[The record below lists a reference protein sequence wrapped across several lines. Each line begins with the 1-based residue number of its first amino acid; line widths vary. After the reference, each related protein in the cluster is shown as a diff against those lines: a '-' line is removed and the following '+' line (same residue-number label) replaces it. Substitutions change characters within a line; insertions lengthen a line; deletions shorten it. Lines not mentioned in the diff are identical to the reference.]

1 MEGLLSIDVSN
12 VLSEE
17 KRQQVIALGR
27 LGWPLRRIQQE
38 TGVRRETAGAY
49 LRAAGIAIRPPGGW
63 GRRAPAE
70 PVNEVSPDLSTG
82 AEAELGQN
90 RPTVSPDSAPVRL
103 PGRCPTSSA
112 CEPHF
117 DFIELSLSKGR
128 NAKAIYQDLVD
139 SHGFAGR
146 YASVKRFVRR
156 LRGQPVKSACAVIV
170 TPPAEEA
177 QVDYGSGP
185 MVRDPLSGRY
195 RRTRLFVLTLGYS
208 RKAVRLLT
216 FQSST
221 RVWAELHEQA
231 FRRLGGTCR
240 TIVLDNLSEGV
251 LKPDIYDPALNPL
264 YRDMLTHYGAFAL
277 PCRVADPDRKG
288 KVERGVGHAK
298 NTPLKG
304 LRFESLEEAQTY
316 LDHWEAKWADTRIHG
331 TTKRQVAAMFAEEK
345 PALLPLPLEP
355 FRMYQFGDRRVN
367 LDGCV
372 EVDAAYYSAPPG
384 WIGRSVKVQW
394 DGHVVR
400 VLDPR
405 TGQLLREHRS
415 QDRGRHRIPD
425 EDKPTHTPRSTSQL
439 LARCGKIGPH
449 VGAVAEQTYRRDGP
463 ESIRRIM
470 GLTGL
475 ARKHG
480 AALIDDA
487 CAAALEVGLP
497 ANPYG
502 FARRWLERRPALTL
516 RQVDPI
522 IRQLTLYRDL
532 IDSKTQENQE

>member
-1 MEGLLSIDVSN
+1 VSN

-17 KRQQVIALGR
+17 KRQQVIALGQ
-27 LGWPLRRIQQE
+27 LGWPLRRIQEE

-49 LRAAGIAIRPPGGW
+49 LKAAGVAIRAPGGW
-63 GRRAPAE
+63 GRRTPDKPAPE
-70 PVNEVSPDLSTG
+70 PATSS
-82 AEAELGQN
+82 QN
-90 RPTVSPDSAPVRL
+90 RPTVSPDSPPVPHPSRS
-103 PGRCPTSSA
+103 PTGSV

-139 SHGFAGR
+139 RHGFTGR
-146 YASVKRFVRR
+146 YASVKRFVRH
-156 LRGQPVKSACAVIV
+156 LRGQPAQTACAVIV
-170 TPPAEEA
+170 TPPGEEA

-185 MVRDPLSGRY
+185 MVRDPLTGRY
-195 RRTRLFVLTLGYS
+195 QRTRLFVLTLGYS
-208 RKAVRLLT
+208 RRAVRLLT
-216 FQSST
+216 FHSST
-221 RVWAELHEQA
+221 RTWAELHEQA
-231 FRRLGGTCR
+231 FRRLGGVTR
-240 TIVLDNLSEGV
+240 TIVLDNLREGV

-264 YRDMLTHYGAFAL
+264 YRDMLAHYGTLPL
-277 PCRVADPDRKG
+277 PCRVRDPDRKG
-288 KVERGVGHAK
+288 KVERSVGHAK

-304 LRFESLEEAQTY
+304 LRFESLPEAQAY
-316 LDHWEAKWADTRIHG
+316 LDHWEATWANTRIHG

-345 PALLPLPLEP
+345 PALLRLPLEP
-355 FRMYQFGDRRVN
+355 FRLYQFGDRRVN

-372 EVDAAYYSAPPG
+372 EVEAAYYSAPPG
-384 WIGRSVKVQW
+384 WMGRRVNVQW

-405 TGQLLREHRS
+405 SGQLLREHRR
-415 QDRGRHRIPD
+415 QERGRHRIPD
-425 EDKPTHTPRSTSQL
+425 EDKPAKTPRSTAQL
-439 LARCGKIGPH
+439 LARCGKLGPNIG
-449 VGAVAEQTYRRDGP
+449 AIAEQTYLRDGP
-463 ESIRRIM
+463 ASIRRLM

-480 AALIDDA
+480 AALTDDA
-487 CAAALEVGLP
+487 CAAALEAGLP

-522 IRQLTLYRDL
+522 IRQLSLYRDL
-532 IDSKTQENQE
+532 IDSKTSLAEHHQLTETQENQE